1 MLKVILENVKPI
13 LQHKPS
19 GFSHKSSCWSKY
31 GNKNSSSVWSKLLP
45 LPSFHLLLPSFSTWT
60 IRSQTSRRMLSSLS
74 SCSGPPPPDQT
85 ATSDSRHVTM
95 ETYWREVQSIEEE
108 QEGDKEEEEEEE
120 RKSMD
125 EVELEE
131 AWLTEAGLSS
141 LVTGLTSEEAPPP
154 AEALLSTLTYQQA
167 ATVKARLDNYKHTM
181 RERNRPIRDV
191 RDVFAS
197 DSEANPASPSQ
208 CTESPPS
215 RYHTTTKTI
224 RRNTTSVRPR
234 LPNCYLPDDGLFP
247 ANTPPSSTHT
257 SSPFPGQE
265 RHADWLV
272 RDCPYSEGVAEHKR
286 GGAHCWDCLHFQGED
301 NKDTPFVCPPQGVT
315 FADDLSSGDLK
326 KLGFICHI
334 ELSTFLHALG
344 VQTKRTRSTRSRG
357 WDGAVFGVP
366 LNTLLENDRR
376 KFPGVKV
383 PVVFQK
389 LLSVL
394 EQSGLQTEGILRVP
408 GSAAR
413 LKYLRRELDRCP
425 EGFDWSKVRQVD
437 AAGLLKLFIRELPT
451 PLLTHT
457 HLPTYQAVLGVSSA
471 VHQVQALQMLSLL
484 LPESHK
490 ETLRA
495 LLAFLSKV
503 VSHQDQNRMSLWNV
517 CMVMAPNL
525 FGHHHRGNKRSLA
538 KQQED
543 MEEAVGGADL
553 VRLMVVNQ
561 DVLWTLRQMNKAS
574 NHKLG
579 LPRPGRLLRSRNDK
593 NKKQVTELC
602 DGVIKVHAPLHT
614 KVSMAIQ
621 LDRQMRA
628 RDVTAHF
635 KCDNSGVQRLYEV
648 GGNIGERRLHPDCL
662 LLDVYHVNPHC
673 DWLIKH

>member
-1 MLKVILENVKPI
+1 
-13 LQHKPS
+13 
-19 GFSHKSSCWSKY
+19 
-31 GNKNSSSVWSKLLP
+31 
-45 LPSFHLLLPSFSTWT
+45 
-60 IRSQTSRRMLSSLS
+60 MLSSLS

-85 ATSDSRHVTM
+85 ATSDSRHITM

-108 QEGDKEEEEEEE
+108 REGDEEEEEE

-141 LVTGLTSEEAPPP
+141 LVTGLTLEEAPPP
-154 AEALLSTLTYQQA
+154 AEALLSTLTHQQA

-197 DSEANPASPSQ
+197 DSEASPASPSQ

-234 LPNCYLPDDGLFP
+234 LPNCYLPDDTLFP
-247 ANTPPSSTHT
+247 ANTPPSFTHT
-257 SSPFPGQE
+257 SSPAPGQE

-286 GGAHCWDCLHFQGED
+286 GMAHCWDCLRFQGED
-301 NKDTPFVCPPQGVT
+301 SKDTPFVCPPQGVT
-315 FADDLSSGDLK
+315 LADDLSSGDLK
-326 KLGFICHI
+326 RLGFICHI
-334 ELSTFLHALG
+334 ELSTFLQALG
-344 VQTKRTRSTRSRG
+344 VQTKRTRPTRSRG
-357 WDGAVFGVP
+357 WDGAVFGVA

-376 KFPGVKV
+376 KLPGVKV

-495 LLAFLSKV
+495 LLVFLSKV
-503 VSHQDQNRMSLWNV
+503 VSHQEQNRMSLWNV
-517 CMVMAPNL
+517 SMVMAPNL
-525 FGHHHRGNKRSLA
+525 FARHHRGNKRSLA

-561 DVLWTLRQMNKAS
+561 DVLWTVPNFLLAQLRQMNKAS

-662 LLDVYHVNPHC
+662 LLDVYHVNPRC